1 MGISLAALLVMSVFF
16 TGVLM
21 MYRTTLFGNL
31 VVSEA
36 IDRSN
41 EMWLERSETLITV
54 EGAVADPP
62 GGCTINVDL
71 KNSGI
76 RPVHNYQNMDL
87 IVHFQSNPPE
97 PIRLDYS
104 AIQDPGALA
113 PDNWTLV
120 IDRTLFPFQPGIFD
134 PGEDAVIHGRL
145 GLPGAAIV
153 DAVVVGTSNGSMA
166 QYSTGPIQVSP
177 C

>member
-54 EGAVADPP
+54 EGAVANPP
-62 GGCTINVDL
+62 GRCTININL

-104 AIQDPGALA
+104 DTEDPAALA
-113 PDNWTLV
+113 PDNWTLIIDIYV
-120 IDRTLFPFQPGIFD
+120 ICSCRCITVYRSVRHQGRIIDTGRNRGSGA
-134 PGEDAVIHGRL
+134 GE
-145 GLPGAAIV
+145 
-153 DAVVVGTSNGSMA
+153 
-166 QYSTGPIQVSP
+166 QVP
-177 C
+177 KFFHRAH